1 LASIN
6 RNAYLYM
13 DGQMTT
19 FTTED
24 RVAVQQGTPEWHQ
37 LRLGKVTASRVA
49 DILAKTKTGPSASRG
64 NYLIELALQRVTKT
78 IEESYTSQAM
88 TDGIERESQ
97 ARVLYEVTTG
107 EFVDQ
112 VAFIDH
118 PTIQG
123 FGASPDG
130 LVSKLG
136 LIEVKCRNNAN
147 HWEVIK
153 SGEIPKKYWIQQQAQ
168 LSCTSREWNDYVGY
182 NPNFPDKS
190 KLFVKRVFRDEA
202 FIAEMESEIKQFIK
216 EVEQEVFLMIGK

>member
-1 LASIN
+1 MI
-6 RNAYLYM
+6 
-13 DGQMTT
+13 
-19 FTTED
+19 E
-24 RVAVQQGTPEWHQ
+24 QGTKEWFD

-49 DILAKTKTGPSASRG
+49 DILAKTKTGASASRQ
-64 NYLIELALQRVTKT
+64 NYLIELALQRITGT
-78 IEESYTSQAM
+78 FEQSFTSQAM
-88 TDGIERESQ
+88 QDGVDRESQ

-112 VAFIDH
+112 VPFIDH

-130 LVSKLG
+130 LVQEKG

-153 SGEIPKKYWIQQQAQ
+153 ADEIPKKYWIQMQAQ
-168 LSCTSREWNDYVGY
+168 LSCSGREWNDYVGY

-190 KLFVKRVFRDEA
+190 KLFVKRVYRDGE
-202 FIAEMESEIKQFIK
+202 FIIFMETEIKQFLA
-216 EVEQEVFLMIGK
+216 EVEAEVQQMKGM